1 MKCLGLDVDRY
12 DFFPSTDEGEG
23 KKNQRSFCWFFI
35 FFFHSP
41 SRRVCLL
48 NVLKL

>member
-23 KKNQRSFCWFFI
+23 KKTSAAFVGF
-35 FFFHSP
+35 
-41 SRRVCLL
+41 
-48 NVLKL
+48 